1 MSLLATDAI
10 VLHSFSYLETSRI
23 LRLLTR
29 DAGVQSVLARGARNS
44 RKRFG
49 SALDLFAEGSAELQ
63 LKPGRDLHTLTSFD
77 VTKSRSALA
86 ADLSRFA
93 TAAALAECVGR
104 VVHDEAA
111 PGVFDLVVAGLD
123 AIAAAPPDSS
133 NPQAAISAGLGSLW
147 MLVSA
152 VGFAPSID
160 ECANCHAS
168 LSPDEDAFFSHVAGG
183 VLCSRCAF
191 TAPGGRRLPS
201 QARQALR
208 QWLGG
213 GSVALMGQPEARSHQ
228 RLFREFL
235 AQHLPDPRNST
246 AYSAWESG
254 QLAGT

>member
-10 VLHSFSYLETSRI
+10 VLHAFSYLETSRI

-77 VTKSRSALA
+77 VTRSRPGLA
-86 ADLSRFA
+86 SDLSRFA

-111 PGVFDLVVAGLD
+111 PGVFDVVAAGLD
-123 AIAAAPPDSS
+123 AISEAESDLRD
-133 NPQAAISAGLGSLW
+133 PQAAISAGLGALW
-147 MLVSA
+147 MLVAA

-160 ECANCHAS
+160 ECANCHSA
-168 LSPDEDAFFSHVAGG
+168 LSPDEDAYFSHVAGG
-183 VLCSRCAF
+183 VLCSRCAS
-191 TAPGGRRLPS
+191 TAPGGRRLP
-201 QARQALR
+201 ARARLTLR
-208 QWLGG
+208 QWLSG
-213 GSVALMGQPEARSHQ
+213 GSVALSGQPEARSHQ

-235 AQHLPDPRNST
+235 SQHLPDSRSST
-246 AYSAWESG
+246 AYIAWESG
-254 QLAGT
+254 ELAG